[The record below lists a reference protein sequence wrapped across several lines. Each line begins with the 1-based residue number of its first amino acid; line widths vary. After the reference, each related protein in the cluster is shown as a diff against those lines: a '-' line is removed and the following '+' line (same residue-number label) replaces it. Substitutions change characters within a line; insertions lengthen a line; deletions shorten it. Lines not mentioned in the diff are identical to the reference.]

1 MLRVVGRR
9 SSLVAQK
16 TLQRCFLSPGHHY
29 RRNRHIIT
37 RHIVARAA
45 AVTITTVHGHVT
57 VTVTVDIEIAIGHNR
72 CWFHTTNRC
81 RRQIIASNLLV
92 LLVSLSM
99 LRNK

>member
-37 RHIVARAA
+37 RHIVAVAV
-45 AVTITTVHGHVT
+45 AVTIATVHSHVT

>member
-16 TLQRCFLSPGHHY
+16 TLQRCFLSPSHHY

-37 RHIVARAA
+37 RHIVAVAV
-45 AVTITTVHGHVT
+45 AVTIATVHGH

>member
-37 RHIVARAA
+37 RHIVAVAVA
-45 AVTITTVHGHVT
+45 VAVTIATVHGH

>member
-37 RHIVARAA
+37 RHIVAVAV

>member
-9 SSLVAQK
+9 SSLVAKK

-37 RHIVARAA
+37 RHIVAVAV